1 MVCVPPALG
10 IVFYLGNDMYREFY
24 SSFIGLL
31 VILLCA
37 FLEILGYVIANKM
50 LDIRTD

>member
-1 MVCVPPALG
+1 
-10 IVFYLGNDMYREFY
+10 MYREFY
-24 SSFIGLL
+24 SSFTGLL

-37 FLEILGYVIANKM
+37 LLEILGYVIANKM